1 MSGEGALVLVGED
14 SAVVRE
20 VLRWHLENDG
30 FRLAECADGIEALE
44 LAARL
49 RPDVI
54 LLGVELATLDGL
66 AVLARMK
73 EQPDLADIPVVFVT
87 ARTTTDDLVEGL
99 RLGAHDYLFKPFEPA
114 EVVARVRSAARVSRL
129 QETLRRRNAE
139 LERISRSDPLTGLPN
154 RRDIDEHLA
163 SMLASGRR
171 HGDTLG
177 VAMIDIDH
185 FKCINDTHGHAAGD
199 AVLQQVAQ
207 RLRLAARQE
216 DLVGRWGGEEFIVLL
231 PRCDAARVFDV
242 SDRVR
247 RTVSATP
254 VDLPEGGSLTV
265 TVSIGCT
272 PGLDDD
278 VVERADT
285 ALYTAK
291 QEGRDRTIALP
302 VPEAIDVRTVPAAA
316 RVRG

>member
-20 VLRWHLENDG
+20 VLRWHLESDG
-30 FRLAECADGIEALE
+30 FRLAECADGAEALQ

-49 RPDVI
+49 RPDVM
-54 LLGVELATLDGL
+54 LLGVELATMDGL
-66 AVLARMK
+66 AVLAEMK
-73 EQPDLADIPVVFVT
+73 ARPDLADIPVVFVT

-129 QETLRRRNAE
+129 QETLRRRNEE
-139 LERISRSDPLTGLPN
+139 LERISRSDALTGLPN
-154 RRDIDEHLA
+154 RRDIDDHLA
-163 SMLASGRR
+163 VMLAAGRR

-185 FKCINDTHGHAAGD
+185 FKRINDTHGHAAGD
-199 AVLQQVAQ
+199 AVLQEVAS
-207 RLRLAARQE
+207 RLRVAARQE
-216 DLVGRWGGEEFIVLL
+216 DLVGRWGGEEFVVLL
-231 PRCDAARVFDV
+231 PRCDAAKVFDV
-242 SDRVR
+242 SDRIR
-247 RTVSATP
+247 RTVAATP
-254 VDLPEGGSLTV
+254 VGLPEGGSIDV

-278 VVERADT
+278 VVERADA

-291 QEGRDRTIALP
+291 EEGRNRTVALP
-302 VPEAIDVRTVPAAA
+302 VPETIDVRSGPAAA
-316 RVRG
+316 RARG

>member
-1 MSGEGALVLVGED
+1 MNGDGALVLVGED

-20 VLRWHLENDG
+20 VLRWHLESDG
-30 FRLAECADGIEALE
+30 FRLAECADGVEALE
-44 LAARL
+44 LAAQL

-66 AVLARMK
+66 TVLARMK
-73 EQPDLADIPVVFVT
+73 QQPDLADIPVVFVT

-129 QETLRRRNAE
+129 QDALRRRNAE

-163 SMLASGRR
+163 SMLAAGRR

-185 FKCINDTHGHAAGD
+185 FKSINDTYGHAAGD

-247 RTVSATP
+247 RTVAATP

-278 VVERADT
+278 VVERADS

-291 QEGRDRTIALP
+291 EEGRNRTIALP
-302 VPEAIDVRTVPAAA
+302 VPEMIDVRSGSSATRA
-316 RVRG
+316 RG